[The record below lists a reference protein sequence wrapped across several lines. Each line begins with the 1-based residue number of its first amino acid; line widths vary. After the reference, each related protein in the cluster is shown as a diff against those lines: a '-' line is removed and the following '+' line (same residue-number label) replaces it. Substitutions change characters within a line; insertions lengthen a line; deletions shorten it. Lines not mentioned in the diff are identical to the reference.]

1 LGTPKVFIAPAGA
14 GVRMLLRKKIRMTL
28 EIAKP
33 LTERVLA
40 EGTQGHG
47 MRFFFGLNIGF

>member
-1 LGTPKVFIAPAGA
+1 
-14 GVRMLLRKKIRMTL
+14 MTL

-40 EGTQGHG
+40 EGTQGHD